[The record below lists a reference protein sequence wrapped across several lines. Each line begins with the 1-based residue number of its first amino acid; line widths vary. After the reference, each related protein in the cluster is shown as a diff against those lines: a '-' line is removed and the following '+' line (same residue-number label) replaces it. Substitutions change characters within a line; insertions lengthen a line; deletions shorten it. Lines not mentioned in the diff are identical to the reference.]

1 MKSIYPFIKY
11 NNKIIFQEK
20 WNQTKCFQILGF
32 DILLDSEAKPWLLEV
47 NSNPSL
53 SIDHEIFGQNGKSVF
68 EVSELDFYVKG
79 LVAGDA
85 VKIVMKNP
93 EF

>member
-1 MKSIYPFIKY
+1 M
-11 NNKIIFQEK
+11 
-20 WNQTKCFQILGF
+20 GF
-32 DILLDSEAKPWLLEV
+32 DILLDAEAKPWLLEV

>member
-1 MKSIYPFIKY
+1 M
-11 NNKIIFQEK
+11 
-20 WNQTKCFQILGF
+20 GF
-32 DILLDSEAKPWLLEV
+32 DILLDAEAKPWLLEV

-53 SIDHEIFGQNGKSVF
+53 SIDHEIFGPNGKSVF